1 MGDTMSPNSLLEV
14 PPSLSNLSL
23 WLPLGPHL
31 LSPALPDS
39 SIQILILLSF
49 GGGALFLCEA
59 DLGFILAPFPCTD
72 FQRTVSFRSA
82 LLEHTPTVI
91 SCHLSLLASLFPGN
105 ITLLHPSVAALSP
118 WHFVWWPLWRST
130 HTGQYGLHIKTFMRY
145 DSSWFKDKTMW
156 ITVLQMPIRSLQSS
170 SGPGCW
176 LSKSGLPVKLG
187 SCAGNCTLQ

>member
-23 WLPLGPHL
+23 WLPLGP
-31 LSPALPDS
+31 ALPDS

-49 GGGALFLCEA
+49 GEYSMGC
-59 DLGFILAPFPCTD
+59 PFPLWSRPWFYTS
-72 FQRTVSFRSA
+72 SFSMHRLPENRSA
-82 LLEHTPTVI
+82 LLEHTPAVI

-105 ITLLHPSVAALSP
+105 IALLHPSVAALSP
-118 WHFVWWPLWRST
+118 WYFVWWPLWRST

-156 ITVLQMPIRSLQSS
+156 ITVLQMPIMSLQSS